1 MQEVRFT
8 FTGHHML
15 CLCNTMVSVLL
26 VPGMRD
32 SDTEEGDTNYSALR
46 REGTDYVQD
55 PHRNRPPRVKSAK
68 HGGEE
73 MNSAIQ
79 SIKDLRQSLASSA
92 VNSNLT
98 PTAGYSLFC
107 MSTCQLNWCLIT
119 CKILILQW
127 NVDNK
132 TTFGLQKIGLNSR
145 MVSLWSWIRLGNQ
158 SVNVCSY

>member
-1 MQEVRFT
+1 
-8 FTGHHML
+8 
-15 CLCNTMVSVLL
+15 MVSVVL

-55 PHRNRPPRVKSAK
+55 PHRHRPPRVKSAK

-98 PTAGYSLFC
+98 PTAGYSLFS
-107 MSTCQLNWCLIT
+107 MSTCLIT
-119 CKILILQW
+119 RKYSFCSETLIIRPPL
-127 NVDNK
+127 
-132 TTFGLQKIGLNSR
+132 GLQKISFNSR
-145 MVSLWSWIRLGNQ
+145 LVSLPR
-158 SVNVCSY
+158 